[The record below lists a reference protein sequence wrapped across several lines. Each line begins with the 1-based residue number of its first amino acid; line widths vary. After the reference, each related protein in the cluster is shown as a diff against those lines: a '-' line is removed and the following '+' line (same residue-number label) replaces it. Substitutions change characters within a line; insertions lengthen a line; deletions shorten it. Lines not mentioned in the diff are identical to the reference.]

1 MIKTVVIVGGG
12 TSGWLTAL
20 AVTHRIPN
28 VGVILIDKEEST
40 AVGVGEATL
49 LGFDKFLN
57 EYCGLNPQEWMP
69 AVDAIPK
76 AGILFPDWVEEG
88 NSIWHPFYFPMA
100 DDKVPLWDAVSH
112 TDEDIK
118 GLLPLYDL
126 SLDNK
131 VDVADMKSYAWHID
145 CSKLVQY
152 IQDHLKNTSILR
164 HVQSSVVGKRVDA
177 FNNIQSLVLADGSVV
192 NGDIFFDC
200 TGFKSILKEE
210 RDRVDLQGRLFVNT
224 AVAGHV
230 PYLEEGDC
238 KCKGGTNSEK
248 HPYVECPAVSD
259 GWIWKIPLQTRIG
272 SGMLFNRD
280 ITDVED
286 AKDAFVAYWDGR
298 VDRDSLKIIDW
309 TPYYDRDIWQN
320 NVISIGLS
328 AGFIEPLEST
338 GVALITEGIS
348 KAVEIIKG
356 RSFDSFDQD
365 LYNSYMISLFE
376 TCADFVSSHYAISK
390 KESDFWDYVRKNY
403 TPSQYESV
411 ILSNINSVEPSITD
425 GKPSIFGGS
434 NWLYWLLQMGYPTQ
448 RKTYLAESAADYFVQ
463 RYKSYKQSLESGRS
477 AISLPEF
484 EEMMNGTN

>member
-1 MIKTVVIVGGG
+1 
-12 TSGWLTAL
+12 
-20 AVTHRIPN
+20 
-28 VGVILIDKEEST
+28 
-40 AVGVGEATL
+40 
-49 LGFDKFLN
+49 
-57 EYCGLNPQEWMP
+57 MP

-76 AGILFPDWVEEG
+76 AGILFPDWVEDG

-164 HVQSSVVGKRVDA
+164 HVQSSVVERVDA

-230 PYLEEGDC
+230 SYLEEGDC

-338 GVALITEGIS
+338 GVALITE
-348 KAVEIIKG
+348 
-356 RSFDSFDQD
+356 
-365 LYNSYMISLFE
+365 
-376 TCADFVSSHYAISK
+376 DF
-390 KESDFWDYVRKNY
+390 
-403 TPSQYESV
+403 
-411 ILSNINSVEPSITD
+411 
-425 GKPSIFGGS
+425 
-434 NWLYWLLQMGYPTQ
+434 
-448 RKTYLAESAADYFVQ
+448 
-463 RYKSYKQSLESGRS
+463 
-477 AISLPEF
+477 
-484 EEMMNGTN
+484 

>member
-1 MIKTVVIVGGG
+1 MTV
-12 TSGWLTAL
+12 
-20 AVTHRIPN
+20 
-28 VGVILIDKEEST
+28 
-40 AVGVGEATL
+40 
-49 LGFDKFLN
+49 LGLKVFL
-57 EYCGLNPQEWMP
+57 
-69 AVDAIPK
+69 K
-76 AGILFPDWVEEG
+76 
-88 NSIWHPFYFPMA
+88 
-100 DDKVPLWDAVSH
+100 K
-112 TDEDIK
+112 
-118 GLLPLYDL
+118 
-126 SLDNK
+126 
-131 VDVADMKSYAWHID
+131 
-145 CSKLVQY
+145 
-152 IQDHLKNTSILR
+152 
-164 HVQSSVVGKRVDA
+164 
-177 FNNIQSLVLADGSVV
+177 
-192 NGDIFFDC
+192 
-200 TGFKSILKEE
+200 

-230 PYLEEGDC
+230 SYLEEGDC

-390 KESDFWDYVRKNY
+390 RVSILGLRSEKLC
-403 TPSQYESV
+403 PISV
-411 ILSNINSVEPSITD
+411 
-425 GKPSIFGGS
+425 
-434 NWLYWLLQMGYPTQ
+434 
-448 RKTYLAESAADYFVQ
+448 
-463 RYKSYKQSLESGRS
+463 
-477 AISLPEF
+477 
-484 EEMMNGTN
+484 